1 MATTARTREDRAV
14 DLVCDQLSDATRA
27 LRVVDRPDRGT
38 TDATDA
44 VDALVEVEVDGTSR
58 VWAACVSTITYPSH
72 EVSTERYVRDALPA
86 RLDDLARARGHAVR
100 VDCVLADPATDEEAR
115 TWSAAYVERVVEA
128 VRNAL
133 AIGPGFQALD
143 GEGSI
148 QVFAPAEFP
157 GGGRVV
163 VGTWAG
169 STADVTERVRRSLVP
184 AVRPELDRL
193 AAARERGTPTLLVLD
208 QADSGDARSA
218 AVPIPTSFTLAPLV
232 ETRAAVPDAAVLV
245 RPDGSVQPVHGTI
258 GDRPA

>member
-193 AAARERGTPTLLVLD
+193 AAARE
-208 QADSGDARSA
+208 
-218 AVPIPTSFTLAPLV
+218 
-232 ETRAAVPDAAVLV
+232 
-245 RPDGSVQPVHGTI
+245 
-258 GDRPA
+258 